1 MDDEFLPDEFV
12 LDDAPEADD
21 APRVIFAG
29 PSDPPPVLRVPAT
42 VAQRRAPV
50 ATVAQRRA
58 PYGVIAVVL
67 GAGAAILAVT
77 GALHRSTE
85 VKEPELTV
93 TVNEP
98 AALPSATTASAIE
111 SAAPAR
117 EAVQSTAPVPDAVDA
132 ASDDA
137 TGAEEAKRLAQR
149 ELEKGHT
156 EKAIEAGE
164 RSVALDA
171 TDAEAWLILGAGYDQ
186 RRAYAE
192 ARRCFA
198 ACVRQAT
205 RGPRGECAALLR

>member
-1 MDDEFLPDEFV
+1 MDDEFLPDEYV
-12 LDDAPEADD
+12 LDDAPEGGD
-21 APRVIFAG
+21 APKVIFAG
-29 PSDPPPVLRVPAT
+29 PSDPPPVLRTPPAT
-42 VAQRRAPV
+42 AAPPRRP
-50 ATVAQRRA
+50 
-58 PYGVIAVVL
+58 PYGVIAAVL

-77 GALHRSTE
+77 WSLRRSAE
-85 VKEPELTV
+85 VHEPELTV
-93 TVNEP
+93 TVVEP
-98 AALPSATTASAIE
+98 SPVTSPSAASGRAASAVE
-111 SAAPAR
+111 SAAPGA
-117 EAVQSTAPVPDAVDA
+117 DAIDA
-132 ASDDA
+132 APDDEA
-137 TGAEEAKRLAQR
+137 RAEEAKRLAQR

-198 ACVRQAT
+198 ACVQQAT

>member
-1 MDDEFLPDEFV
+1 MDDDFLPDEFV
-12 LDDAPEADD
+12 HDDVPEGDEAPK
-21 APRVIFAG
+21 VFFAG
-29 PSDPPPVLRVPAT
+29 PSDPPPVLRTPPAT
-42 VAQRRAPV
+42 SPRRP
-50 ATVAQRRA
+50 
-58 PYGVIAVVL
+58 PYGVIAAVL

-77 GALHRSTE
+77 WSLRRSAE
-85 VKEPELTV
+85 VHEPELTV
-93 TVNEP
+93 TVIEP
-98 AALPSATTASAIE
+98 SPVTSPSAASGRAASVVE
-111 SAAPAR
+111 SAAPLANSL
-117 EAVQSTAPVPDAVDA
+117 ESAADAIDA
-132 ASDDA
+132 AADDA
-137 TGAEEAKRLAQR
+137 ARAEEAKRLAQR

-198 ACVRQAT
+198 TCVQQAT